1 MIKGIFE
8 KHTPN
13 IILNGERLI
22 AFFPRS
28 VTRPGCTS
36 SPLLFNTIPGQ
47 LEKKKKAKDSKLKRM
62 NTVF

>member
-28 VTRPGCTS
+28 VTTRMHIFTTAIQYYTRAVGK
-36 SPLLFNTIPGQ
+36 
-47 LEKKKKAKDSKLKRM
+47 EKESKG
-62 NTVF
+62 F